1 VSQIFLQG
9 GLVILI
15 YVTLVWLKS
24 LWQKDAGIMDIFWGL
39 GFIVVAYFYLAA
51 DYSNALQPR
60 LLYSLVFLWG
70 VRLSLHIAVRNLGE
84 AEDARY
90 ANWRRQNG
98 DRWWWYSFFKVF
110 LLQGAVMWI
119 VSLPL
124 LAGLQDRSPLTIVD
138 GIGILLFT
146 VGFLVESIGDWQLR
160 VFKKDPDNKGKVL
173 NSGLWRFTRHPNYFG
188 ESVLWWGFTLIAV
201 EVSTL
206 WILISPAIM
215 TWLLI
220 KVSGVAMLD
229 DLLRKTKPDYAAYI
243 ESTNAFFPGRRK

>member
-1 VSQIFLQG
+1 MSQIFLQG